1 MGLALPLKG
10 FIFVL
15 LYQCLGELIAQIFH
29 LPFPGQVIGLILLAL
44 SLRSKTISEP
54 VQACANIL
62 LSNLSLLFIPITVG
76 VITQWNYIGAYSF
89 KLIFVLIASCAIG
102 ILVTAF
108 VLSHLLKNK
117 NAQNGTE
124 QGHQNE

>member
-15 LYQCLGELIAQIFH
+15 IYQCIGELIVHLFH

-44 SLRSKTISEP
+44 SLRSRTISEP

-62 LSNLSLLFIPITVG
+62 LSNLSLLFIPVTVG
-76 VITQWNYIGAYSF
+76 VIAQWAYIEQYSF
-89 KLIFVLIASCAIG
+89 RLLFILVASCATG

-108 VLSHLLKNK
+108 VLSYLLKK
-117 NAQNGTE
+117 GEAQEVQQE
-124 QGHQNE
+124 QVHD